1 MRLTTTNFSTGVLP
15 RYASLVTMR
24 LTLVA
29 LHSPGRADLDHPARD
44 GAEREPLRRQ
54 LVDDDDVLGAIAVRQ
69 RRPYLVADLHVAV
82 RRDRERPVAVELRPL
97 AASLEDLVD
106 RLVLLA
112 ASEQAVLQ
120 VVHVR
125 LVGGVEVPVG
135 RYDQGAG
142 NLEELAH
149 DPLVLGVAASEPLH
163 VNAENAVPF
172 PFSELAEHLLDFRS
186 RVYRLGRDDLA
197 VPLLDADSVADR
209 KLDDPGFVLAQ
220 GLLDGHHVAA
230 LVAVVAGLAQDTR
243 SSDRSGLYVFSC

>member
-1 MRLTTTNFSTGVLP
+1 MEPNESPCADSSSTMTTYLAQSP
-15 RYASLVTMR
+15 CASV
-24 LTLVA
+24 
-29 LHSPGRADLDHPARD
+29 G
-44 GAEREPLRRQ
+44 
-54 LVDDDDVLGAIAVRQ
+54 
-69 RRPYLVADLHVAV
+69 PYLVADLHVAV

-230 LVAVVAGLAQDTR
+230 LVAVVAGLAQVRAVATVR
-243 SSDRSGLYVFSC
+243 VYTSSHVKTSLPFISGKGGVSLDVAALPSFTTTKVAFFRLLWE